1 MGTGQW
7 NNEPK
12 GAPIPIQC
20 SFPLCSPSYLSHSC
34 PGSSEG
40 RREGR
45 MNLVPRLDHLQSI
58 HPSAG
63 PNHSSWL
70 FGLAPLC
77 CPLAPVASVPTHPI
91 ITPSST
97 SIPAAVPAQKVRPRS
112 VTACKHLV
120 RRLPL
125 SRIRGAECLQLCLQL
140 CVRDTSSFHS

>member
-1 MGTGQW
+1 MGTAQW
-7 NNEPK
+7 NNEPT

-20 SFPLCSPSYLSHSC
+20 SFPLSSLSYLSHSG
-34 PGSSEG
+34 PGSSDR

-45 MNLVPRLDHLQSI
+45 MNMVPRLDHLQSI

-63 PNHSSWL
+63 SNHSSWL
-70 FGLAPLC
+70 FGLVSLY
-77 CPLAPVASVPTHPI
+77 CPLAPVASVPIHPI

-97 SIPAAVPAQKVRPRS
+97 SIPAAAPAQEVRPRC

-125 SRIRGAECLQLCLQL
+125 SRIRGAECLQV